1 MARSILRL
9 PLQTQTSP
17 GAACGDGTASGPAF
31 GRQRSL
37 GVLVRLPCPEV
48 AAWSVSRQP
57 GAASDKV
64 AGRPSTRRPGAPGAL
79 QTHVVQRVRPLPPSS
94 RLPCRWCP
102 GEGPLRPPG
111 RLCWGSAS
119 WEASQ
124 ASWSCGPT
132 ACGCP
137 WVACGCTGSRQGLGL
152 WRTVLLPSLCLQNH
166 PPSLGI
172 ARVCVSSPEGGLGP
186 GLACGLRRGVGLWC
200 LWGQQPGQGR
210 EAAGAAET
218 TLGGRSFPQG
228 GH

>member
-94 RLPCRWCP
+94 RLPCRVVP
-102 GEGPLRPPG
+102 
-111 RLCWGSAS
+111 WGGAF
-119 WEASQ
+119 AAPRQ
-124 ASWSCGPT
+124 AL
-132 ACGCP
+132 
-137 WVACGCTGSRQGLGL
+137 LGL
-152 WRTVLLPSLCLQNH
+152 SFLGSFPGQLVLWPHCLWLPLGRMWLHRLPSGSGPVENCAPAFALPSE
-166 PPSLGI
+166 PPTVSWHREG
-172 ARVCVSSPEGGLGP
+172 VCKLP
-186 GLACGLRRGVGLWC
+186 
-200 LWGQQPGQGR
+200 
-210 EAAGAAET
+210 
-218 TLGGRSFPQG
+218 
-228 GH
+228 